1 MYWRM
6 GLHSI
11 YPEFDEV
18 RYLGIYNP
26 RQNTV
31 YRIAVSEIPQEVIS
45 EVENTVIGYE
55 DYEQV

>member
-11 YPEFDEV
+11 HPEFDEV
-18 RYLGIYNP
+18 RDLGNYNP

-31 YRIAVSEIPQEVIS
+31 HRIAVSEIPQEVI
-45 EVENTVIGYE
+45 
-55 DYEQV
+55 